1 MARLETAVLTA
12 SETYTRN
19 HAALS
24 ERVETLRARIA
35 EATAGGR
42 PPDMVA
48 RHRKRSKL
56 LVRERIDL
64 LVDPGTA
71 FLELSSLA
79 AYGQYGG
86 GEVPGAGGI
95 VTGIGI
101 VHGLP
106 CVVIA
111 NDATV
116 KGGSFYHETVQKHI
130 RAQEIA
136 AENRLPCL
144 YLVDCGGAYLP
155 EQDRVF
161 PPDARHFGNSFYR
174 QTNMSASG
182 LPQISAVFGGC
193 TAGGGAYIPALS
205 DEVIMVRGNARIH
218 LGGPPSIVKV
228 AINEEVDGETLGGAE
243 MHSRFSG
250 VSDHLAEDEY
260 HALALMR
267 DIVSELGL
275 SRPMGPDA
283 TCAPPARNP
292 EELLGVISADRKQPY
307 DMREVL
313 LRMIDAGEFR
323 EFKPGWGGETLVC
336 GTARIHGYRV
346 GILANNGGALV
357 SDSSLKGAQFVSMCD
372 QRNIPL
378 LFLHNISGFMVGT
391 EAERGGIAKDSA
403 KLVYAMSVAKVPRL
417 SVLLGGSY
425 GGAGNYGMCGRGFAP
440 PNFLFAWPTAELA
453 TMSADIATNV
463 MLELRRQKGGGDPG
477 KMEADMKLI
486 EEQVRAQYG
495 EQSDPYYATSRL
507 WDDGLIEPAQTRDIL
522 GLCLAIVTSVPEA
535 GRHTP
540 VFRM

>member
-12 SETYTRN
+12 SEIYARN
-19 HAALS
+19 HQAQSA
-24 ERVETLRARIA
+24 RVETLRARFA
-35 EATAGGR
+35 EATSGGR
-42 PPDMVA
+42 LDMVE
-48 RHRKRSKL
+48 RHRKRGKL

-86 GEVPGAGGI
+86 EVPGAGI

-106 CVVIA
+106 CMIIA

-136 AENRLPCL
+136 AETRLPCL

-161 PPDARHFGNSFYR
+161 PDARHFGNSFYR
-174 QTNMSASG
+174 QANMSASG

-193 TAGGGAYIPALS
+193 TAGGAYIPALS

-218 LGGPPSIVKV
+218 LGGPSIVKV
-228 AINEEVDGETLGGAE
+228 AINEVADGETLGGAE
-243 MHSRFSG
+243 MHSRVSG

-267 DIVSELGL
+267 DIVAELGQ
-275 SRPMGPDA
+275 SRPMPPDA
-283 TCAPPARNP
+283 APAPPAHDP
-292 EELLGVISADRKQPY
+292 SELLGIISADRKQPY

-323 EFKPGWGGETLVC
+323 EFKPGWGETLVC
-336 GTARIHGYRV
+336 GTGRIHGYRV
-346 GILANNGGALV
+346 GILANNGALM

-378 LFLHNISGFMVGT
+378 LFLHNIAGFMVGT
-391 EAERGGIAKDSA
+391 
-403 KLVYAMSVAKVPRL
+403 VA
-417 SVLLGGSY
+417 
-425 GGAGNYGMCGRGFAP
+425 
-440 PNFLFAWPTAELA
+440 PNFLFAWPMAELA

-463 MLELRRQKGGGDPG
+463 MQELRRQKGGEPER
-477 KMEADMKLI
+477 METDLAQI
-486 EEQVRAQYG
+486 EAQVRAQYG

-507 WDDGLIEPAQTRDIL
+507 WDDGLIEPGQTRDIL
-522 GLCLAIVTSVPEA
+522 GLCLAIVSSVPEK

>member
-1 MARLETAVLTA
+1 MSRLETAVLTG
-12 SETYTRN
+12 SEVFARN
-19 HAALS
+19 REAQAA
-24 ERVETLRARIA
+24 RVQTLRRRLA
-35 EATAGGR
+35 EATGGGR
-42 PPDMVA
+42 ADMVA
-48 RHRKRSKL
+48 RHRARGKL
-56 LVRERIDL
+56 LVRDRIDL

-86 GEVPGAGGI
+86 EVPGAGI

-106 CVVIA
+106 CMVIA

-136 AENRLPCL
+136 AENRMPCL

-161 PPDARHFGNSFYR
+161 PDARHFGNSFFR

-193 TAGGGAYIPALS
+193 TAGGAYIPALS

-218 LGGPPSIVKV
+218 LGGPSIVKV

-243 MHSRFSG
+243 MHTRVSG
-250 VSDHLAEDEY
+250 VSDHLALDEY

-267 DIVSELGL
+267 DIVADLGL
-275 SRPMGPDA
+275 SRPMAPD
-283 TCAPPARNP
+283 APPAPPDRDP
-292 EELLGVISADRKQPY
+292 AELLGVVSADRKQPY

-313 LRMIDAGEFR
+313 LRIIDAGEFR
-323 EFKPGWGGETLVC
+323 EFKPAWGETLVC

-346 GILANNGGALV
+346 GILANNGALL

-391 EAERGGIAKDSA
+391 EAERGGIAKNSA

-425 GGAGNYGMCGRGFAP
+425 GAGNYGMCGRGFAP
-440 PNFLFAWPTAELA
+440 RFLFAWPTAELA

-463 MLELRRQKGGGDPG
+463 MLELRRQKGGDPDR
-477 KMEADMKLI
+477 MQADLARIEA
-486 EEQVRAQYG
+486 EVRAQYG

-507 WDDGLIEPAQTRDIL
+507 WDDGLIEPGQTRDIL
-522 GLCLAIVTSVPEA
+522 GLCLAIVASVPDA

>member
-19 HAALS
+19 HAAQS

-42 PPDMVA
+42 PDMVA
-48 RHRKRSKL
+48 RHRKRGKL

-86 GEVPGAGGI
+86 EVPGAGI

-161 PPDARHFGNSFYR
+161 PDARHFGNSFYR

-193 TAGGGAYIPALS
+193 TAGGAYIPALS

-218 LGGPPSIVKV
+218 LGGPSIVKV
-228 AINEEVDGETLGGAE
+228 AINEEVDGETLGGPRCIRA
-243 MHSRFSG
+243 SPVCLTIWPRTSI
-250 VSDHLAEDEY
+250 
-260 HALALMR
+260 MR
-267 DIVSELGL
+267 
-275 SRPMGPDA
+275 
-283 TCAPPARNP
+283 
-292 EELLGVISADRKQPY
+292 LL
-307 DMREVL
+307 
-313 LRMIDAGEFR
+313 
-323 EFKPGWGGETLVC
+323 
-336 GTARIHGYRV
+336 
-346 GILANNGGALV
+346 
-357 SDSSLKGAQFVSMCD
+357 
-372 QRNIPL
+372 
-378 LFLHNISGFMVGT
+378 
-391 EAERGGIAKDSA
+391 
-403 KLVYAMSVAKVPRL
+403 
-417 SVLLGGSY
+417 
-425 GGAGNYGMCGRGFAP
+425 
-440 PNFLFAWPTAELA
+440 
-453 TMSADIATNV
+453 
-463 MLELRRQKGGGDPG
+463 
-477 KMEADMKLI
+477 
-486 EEQVRAQYG
+486 
-495 EQSDPYYATSRL
+495 
-507 WDDGLIEPAQTRDIL
+507 
-522 GLCLAIVTSVPEA
+522 
-535 GRHTP
+535 
-540 VFRM
+540 

>member
-1 MARLETAVLTA
+1 MARLETAALTA
-12 SETYTRN
+12 SEIYGRN
-19 HAALS
+19 RAAQQA
-24 ERVETLRARIA
+24 RVDILRERIA
-35 EATAGGR
+35 AATGGGR
-42 PPDMVA
+42 ADMIT
-48 RHRKRSKL
+48 RHRKRGKL

-64 LVDPGTA
+64 LIDPGTA

-79 AYGQYGG
+79 AWAQYG
-86 GEVPGAGGI
+86 GEVPGAGI
-95 VTGIGI
+95 ITDIGI
-101 VHGLP
+101 VHSLP
-106 CVVIA
+106 CMIIA

-116 KGGSFYHETVQKHI
+116 KGGSFYHETVKKHI

-161 PPDARHFGNSFYR
+161 PDARHFGNAFYR

-193 TAGGGAYIPALS
+193 TAGGAYIPALS

-218 LGGPPSIVKV
+218 LGGPSIVKV

-243 MHSRFSG
+243 MHTRVSG

-267 DIVSELGL
+267 HIVGHLGL
-275 SRPMGPDA
+275 ERPMLPDMRA
-283 TCAPPARNP
+283 AAPLHDP

-307 DMREVL
+307 DVRELL

-323 EFKPGWGGETLVC
+323 EFKPSWGETLVC

-346 GILANNGGALV
+346 GILGNNGVLL

-378 LFLHNISGFMVGT
+378 LFLHNITGFMVGT
-391 EAERGGIAKDSA
+391 EAERGGIAKNSA

-417 SVLLGGSY
+417 SLIVGGSY
-425 GGAGNYGMCGRGFAP
+425 GAGNYGMCGRGFAP
-440 PNFLFAWPTAELA
+440 RFLFAWPTAELA
-453 TMSADIATNV
+453 TMSADIAANV
-463 MLELRRQKGGGDPG
+463 MMELRRQRGGDAQA
-477 KMEADMKLI
+477 MEADLQRI
-486 EEQVRAQYG
+486 EAQVRAQYA

-507 WDDGLIEPAQTRDIL
+507 WDDGLIEPAQTRDVL
-522 GLCLAIVTSVPEA
+522 GLCLAIVTSVPAA

>member
-12 SETYTRN
+12 SEIYARN
-19 HAALS
+19 HQAQSA
-24 ERVETLRARIA
+24 RVETLRARIA
-35 EATAGGR
+35 EATSGGR
-42 PPDMVA
+42 LDMVE
-48 RHRKRSKL
+48 RHRKRGKL

-86 GEVPGAGGI
+86 EVPGAGI
-95 VTGIGI
+95 VTGISI

-106 CVVIA
+106 CMVIA

-136 AENRLPCL
+136 AETRLPCL

-161 PPDARHFGNSFYR
+161 PDARHFGNSFYR
-174 QTNMSASG
+174 QANMSASG

-193 TAGGGAYIPALS
+193 TAGGAYIPALS

-218 LGGPPSIVKV
+218 LGGPSIVKA
-228 AINEEVDGETLGGAE
+228 AINEVADGETLGGAE
-243 MHSRFSG
+243 MHSRVSG

-267 DIVSELGL
+267 DIVAELGP
-275 SRPMGPDA
+275 SRPMQPDA
-283 TCAPPARNP
+283 APAPPAHDP
-292 EELLGVISADRKQPY
+292 SELLGIISADRKQPY
-307 DMREVL
+307 DVREVL

-323 EFKPGWGGETLVC
+323 EFKPGWGETLVC
-336 GTARIHGYRV
+336 GTGRIHGYRV
-346 GILANNGGALV
+346 GILGNNGALM
-357 SDSSLKGAQFVSMCD
+357 SDSSLKGAQFVSMCG

-378 LFLHNISGFMVGT
+378 LFLHNIAGFMVGT
-391 EAERGGIAKDSA
+391 EAERGGIAKNGA
-403 KLVYAMSVAKVPRL
+403 KLVYALSVAKVPRL

-425 GGAGNYGMCGRGFAP
+425 GAGNYGMCGRGFA

-453 TMSADIATNV
+453 TMSAEIATNV
-463 MLELRRQKGGGDPG
+463 MQELRRQKGGEPER
-477 KMEADMKLI
+477 METDLARI
-486 EEQVRAQYG
+486 AAQVGAQYG

-507 WDDGLIEPAQTRDIL
+507 WDDGLIEAGQTRDVL
-522 GLCLAIVTSVPEA
+522 GLCLAIVSSVPKK

>member
-1 MARLETAVLTA
+1 MAQLTSA
-12 SETYTRN
+12 ALAGSETFRAN
-19 HAALS
+19 HAQQTA
-24 ERVETLRARIA
+24 RVETLRARIA
-35 EATAGGR
+35 AATAGGR
-42 PPDMVA
+42 PDMVE
-48 RHRKRSKL
+48 RHRSRGKL

-86 GEVPGAGGI
+86 DVPGAGI

-106 CVVIA
+106 CMMIA

-116 KGGSFYHETVQKHI
+116 KGGSFYHETVKKHI

-161 PPDARHFGNSFYR
+161 PDARHFGNSFYR

-182 LPQISAVFGGC
+182 LPQIAAVFGGC
-193 TAGGGAYIPALS
+193 TAGGAYIPALS

-218 LGGPPSIVKV
+218 LGGPSIVKV

-243 MHSRFSG
+243 MHTRVSG

-260 HALALMR
+260 HALALLR
-267 DIVSELGL
+267 DIVGNLGL
-275 SRPMGPDA
+275 KRRMTPDA
-283 TCAPPARNP
+283 PATAPRHDP

-307 DMREVL
+307 DVRELL

-323 EFKPGWGGETLVC
+323 EFKPSWGETLVC

-346 GILANNGGALV
+346 GILGNNGALL

-378 LFLHNISGFMVGT
+378 LFLHNVSGFMVGT
-391 EAERGGIAKDSA
+391 EAERGGIAKNSA

-417 SVLLGGSY
+417 SVIVGGSY
-425 GGAGNYGMCGRGFAP
+425 GAGNYGMCGRGFAP
-440 PNFLFAWPTAELA
+440 RFLFAWPTAELA
-453 TMSADIATNV
+453 TMSADIASNV
-463 MLELRRQKGGGDPG
+463 MQELRRGKGGDLA
-477 KMEADMKLI
+477 KVEADLERI
-486 EEQVRAQYG
+486 EAEVRAQYAK
-495 EQSDPYYATSRL
+495 QSDPYYATSRL
-507 WDDGLIEPAQTRDIL
+507 WDDGLIEPGQTRDIL
-522 GLCLAIVTSVPEA
+522 GLCLAIVTSVPDR

>member
-1 MARLETAVLTA
+1 MARLETTVLTA
-12 SETYTRN
+12 SETYARN
-19 HAALS
+19 HAAQS

-35 EATAGGR
+35 AATSGGR
-42 PPDMVA
+42 PDMVD
-48 RHRKRSKL
+48 RHRKRGKL
-56 LVRERIDL
+56 LVRDRIDL

-86 GEVPGAGGI
+86 EVPGSGI

-106 CVVIA
+106 CMVIA

-161 PPDARHFGNSFYR
+161 PDARHFGNSFYR

-193 TAGGGAYIPALS
+193 TAGGAYIPALS

-218 LGGPPSIVKV
+218 LGGPSIVKV

-243 MHSRFSG
+243 MHSRVSG
-250 VSDHLAEDEY
+250 VSDHLAEDEH

-267 DIVSELGL
+267 DIVAELGQ
-275 SRPMGPDA
+275 SRPMQPD
-283 TCAPPARNP
+283 TPREAPAHDPS
-292 EELLGVISADRKQPY
+292 ELLGVISADRKEPY

-323 EFKPGWGGETLVC
+323 EFKPGWGETLVC

-346 GILANNGGALV
+346 GILANNGALL
-357 SDSSLKGAQFVSMCD
+357 SESSLNRLLKKAGLDAVS
-372 QRNIPL
+372 R
-378 LFLHNISGFMVGT
+378 T
-391 EAERGGIAKDSA
+391 
-403 KLVYAMSVAKVPRL
+403 
-417 SVLLGGSY
+417 
-425 GGAGNYGMCGRGFAP
+425 
-440 PNFLFAWPTAELA
+440 
-453 TMSADIATNV
+453 
-463 MLELRRQKGGGDPG
+463 
-477 KMEADMKLI
+477 
-486 EEQVRAQYG
+486 
-495 EQSDPYYATSRL
+495 
-507 WDDGLIEPAQTRDIL
+507 
-522 GLCLAIVTSVPEA
+522 
-535 GRHTP
+535 
-540 VFRM
+540 

>member
-1 MARLETAVLTA
+1 MTRLRSAVDTHSESFGQNRA
-12 SETYTRN
+12 SQQ
-19 HAALS
+19 
-24 ERVETLRARIA
+24 ARIA
-35 EATAGGR
+35 LFRERLAEAVAGGR
-42 PPDMVA
+42 FDMLQ
-48 RHRKRSKL
+48 RHRARGKL

-79 AYGQYGG
+79 AWGQYDGD
-86 GEVPGAGGI
+86 VPCAGI

-101 VHGLP
+101 VHDLP
-106 CVVIA
+106 CMIIA

-161 PPDARHFGNSFYR
+161 PDARHFGNSFYR

-193 TAGGGAYIPALS
+193 TAGGAYIPALS

-218 LGGPPSIVKV
+218 LGGPSIVKA
-228 AINEEVDGETLGGAE
+228 AINEDADGETLGGAE
-243 MHSRFSG
+243 MHTRISG
-250 VSDHLAEDEY
+250 VNDHLAEDEY

-267 DIVSELGL
+267 DIVGNLGL
-275 SRPMGPDA
+275 KRLMAPHAPAAAPLHDA
-283 TCAPPARNP
+283 
-292 EELLGVISADRKQPY
+292 EELLGIISADRKRPY
-307 DMREVL
+307 DVRELL

-323 EFKPGWGGETLVC
+323 EFKPNWGETLVC
-336 GTARIHGYRV
+336 GIARIHGYGV
-346 GILANNGGALV
+346 GILGNNGALL

-378 LFLHNISGFMVGT
+378 LFLHNIPGFMVGT
-391 EAERGGIAKDSA
+391 EAERRGIAKDSA

-417 SVLLGGSY
+417 SVIVGGSY
-425 GGAGNYGMCGRGFAP
+425 GAGNYGMCGRGFAP
-440 PNFLFAWPTAELA
+440 RFLFAWPTAELA
-453 TMSADIATNV
+453 TMSADIAANV
-463 MLELRRQKGGGDPG
+463 MMELRRQRGGQADA
-477 KMEADMKLI
+477 MQADLQRIEA
-486 EEQVRAQYG
+486 QVRAQYA

-507 WDDGLIEPAQTRDIL
+507 WDDGLIEPAQTRDVL
-522 GLCLAIVTSVPEA
+522 GLCLAIVGSTPPA